1 MDNTA
6 RIIDGEIIP
15 SRLDDY
21 RLYAGVRTRRIF
33 AWLIDYILIG
43 LLTIPFAI
51 LIFLLGVL
59 TLGLG
64 WTLFSVLVPAVAAVY
79 IWSTLGGRDQATW
92 GMKMMD
98 IRLERLDGTR
108 IDGLTAV
115 VHTVL
120 FWAGNVIL
128 TPLVLLVTLFS
139 DRKRTLHDLLLGTV
153 VVRSDR

>member
-1 MDNTA
+1 M
-6 RIIDGEIIP
+6 RSPGEIIAP
-15 SRLDDY
+15 RRDDY
-21 RLYAGVRTRRIF
+21 RLYAGVRTRRVF
-33 AWLIDYILIG
+33 AWLIDYIMIG

-51 LIFLLGVL
+51 LVFLLGIL

-79 IWSTLGGRDQATW
+79 VWSTLGGRDQATW
-92 GMKMMD
+92 GMKMMGV
-98 IRLERLDGTR
+98 RLERLDGTR